1 MNINIPKDLK
11 LKCWNYLQ
19 KNNMGNRHSANG
31 NKENQLVG
39 LIGEVLTK
47 KLFNIEHKFIN
58 GFDGGYDFIYNEN
71 KTDVKTMGRNV
82 NMKDDY
88 VHHLIAFQ
96 KNFDCEIYI
105 FNSINKRKNILQIC
119 GWVTKSQLLERSDF
133 IPKGTERLRNNG
145 TKFLLKTDGYFIK
158 NNKLNNIKE
167 LL

>member
-1 MNINIPKDLK
+1 MNIDIPKDLK

-19 KNNMGNRHSANG
+19 NNNMGNRHSANG

-47 KLFNIEHKFIN
+47 KLFNVEHKYIN
-58 GFDGGYDFIYNEN
+58 GFDGGYDFLCNAK

-96 KNFDCEIYI
+96 KIYNCEIYI
-105 FNSINKRKNILQIC
+105 FNSINKRNNILQIC
-119 GWVTKSQLLERSDF
+119 GWVTKNELLERSDF
-133 IPKGTERLRNNG
+133 ITKGTERLRNNG

-158 NNKLNNIKE
+158 NNQLNNIKE

>member
-1 MNINIPKDLK
+1 MNIDIPKDLK